1 MSAREKAAA
10 ANKAR
15 RDKAAIDKAA
25 KKQVGAK
32 PKQEAEAAPNQ
43 ALLRR
48 PSAMKSKTSMKDKR
62 DRSGSEGGSDSEK
75 SDSAR
80 GRTKERVR
88 GSGLPSQ
95 GQRVVVKRRGKSAG
109 AVGSKERG
117 SRGGSGSPSKRGDT
131 SSADVVAFLKESEKV
146 GDALS
151 SETELLQKVKE
162 YLEQQV
168 QKLEEKITAGLSNVQ
183 LSAVAVANHP
193 ILPT

>member
-1 MSAREKAAA
+1 MSTRDKAAA

-15 RDKAAIDKAA
+15 RDKAAADRAA
-25 KKQVGAK
+25 KKQSGAK
-32 PKQEAEAAPNQ
+32 PKQEAEGAPNQ

-48 PSAMKSKTSMKDKR
+48 PSAMKSKTSMKEKR
-62 DRSGSEGGSDSEK
+62 ERSGSEGGSDSEK

-80 GRTKERVR
+80 GRTKDRAK

-95 GQRVVVKRRGKSAG
+95 GQRTVVKRRGKSAG

-117 SRGGSGSPSKRGDT
+117 GRSGSGSPSKRGDT
-131 SSADVVAFLKESEKV
+131 TSADVVAFLKESEKV

-168 QKLEEKITAGLSNVQ
+168 RAKSGPNRGQTGIRQG
-183 LSAVAVANHP
+183 
-193 ILPT
+193 